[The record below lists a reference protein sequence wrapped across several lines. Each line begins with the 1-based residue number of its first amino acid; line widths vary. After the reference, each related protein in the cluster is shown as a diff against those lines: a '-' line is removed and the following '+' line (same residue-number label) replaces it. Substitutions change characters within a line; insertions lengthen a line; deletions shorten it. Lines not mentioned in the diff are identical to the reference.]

1 MMIAKTPH
9 LGLFGLSGILIQ
21 IAGVSLLVVSLAAPL
36 HAQSL
41 YLNPGQHAV
50 EGGVAWSVGPSS
62 TGVEFLASANV
73 TDRVD
78 VGLVIA
84 RYTFTFEDDSTSTFN
99 EYAPF
104 VRFFAVKE
112 QDGAPV
118 SLGFSGQVFLDHYSA
133 EGDSGKYVQLGTAVY
148 KKFELTS
155 RYAVQPFVGFAFVA
169 ESYAFGGAPAERAQ
183 YLTRD
188 IGLHFTTA
196 TDRRWFFKA
205 TLIEQSFRRETYRGA
220 RLSVIRRL

>member
-1 MMIAKTPH
+1 MRSAW
-9 LGLFGLSGILIQ
+9 L
-21 IAGVSLLVVSLAAPL
+21 LLVVMTAAVPL
-36 HAQSL
+36 RAQSL
-41 YLNPGQHAV
+41 YLN
-50 EGGVAWSVGPSS
+50 EGERALEGSVAWSVGPSS
-62 TGVEFLASANV
+62 TGVEFLASG
-73 TDRVD
+73 TLTSRVD
-78 VGLVIA
+78 VGLMIA
-84 RYTFTFEDDSTSTFN
+84 RYTYRFDDGSKSTFN

-104 VRFFAVKE
+104 VRLFAVKE

-118 SLGFSGQVFLDHYSA
+118 SLGFSGQIFLDDYA
-133 EGDSGKYVQLGTAVY
+133 TEGDSGKYIQLGTAVY

-155 RYAVQPFVGFAFVA
+155 RYAVQPFVGFGFVA
-169 ESYAFGGAPAERAQ
+169 ESYAFGGGPAELAQ

-196 TDRRWFFKA
+196 TNRPWFFKA